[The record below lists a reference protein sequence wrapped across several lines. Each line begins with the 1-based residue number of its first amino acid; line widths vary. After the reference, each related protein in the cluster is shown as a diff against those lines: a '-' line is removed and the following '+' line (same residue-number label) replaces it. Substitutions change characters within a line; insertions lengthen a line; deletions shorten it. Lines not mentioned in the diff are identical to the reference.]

1 MIPRTDLAIESCEI
15 NQHKD
20 GIQTNEYKDGDI
32 KVTEI
37 NILTDTAA
45 KSVSKRKGRYV
56 TIEMQKT
63 MNNSTE
69 ENAHSVLCRE
79 LRRLIPES
87 GAVMVIGLGNDKITA
102 DALGPET
109 ADRILA
115 TRHISAELAKS
126 IGLDGLRSV
135 SVLSPGVLG
144 QTGIESHEIIK
155 STAERIS
162 PTCVIAV
169 DALAARDLDRL
180 GCTVQ
185 LSDTGIT
192 PGSGVGN
199 SRKEISRETLG
210 VPVISVGVPT
220 VVDAATLVYELT
232 GKEGVS
238 GNGMVVTQREIDS
251 LTERAS
257 KLIGHAIN
265 CVLQPSVS
273 PQTLLSLV

>member
-15 NQHKD
+15 NPHKKD
-20 GIQTNEYKDGDI
+20 IQKNEYNDGDI

-45 KSVSKRKGRYV
+45 ESVGKRRGRYV

-69 ENAHSVLCRE
+69 ENAHTVLCRE
-79 LRRLIPES
+79 LSRLIPEN
-87 GAVMVIGLGNDKITA
+87 GGVMVIGLGNDKITA

-109 ADRILA
+109 ADRIFA

-155 STAERIS
+155 SAAERIS
-162 PTCVIAV
+162 PSCVIAV
-169 DALAARDLDRL
+169 DALAARDLERL

-199 SRKEISRETLG
+199 SRREISRETLG

-232 GKEGVS
+232 GKEDVS

-265 CVLQPSVS
+265 CVLQPSVP